1 MDTYI
6 LRIYRRGPAGSGSLH
21 GTVERV
27 GARARAAFSSR
38 DELWA
43 SLERPA
49 ADGAQPPGSPYLD
62 AHDRNGGNDVA
73 PEK

>member
-6 LRIYRRGPAGSGSLH
+6 LRIYRRSDTAPEVLH

-27 GARARAAFSSR
+27 GAKARQAFAFR

-43 SLERPA
+43 LLEAPTVRAEDRPEQSSA
-49 ADGAQPPGSPYLD
+49 GEQD
-62 AHDRNGGNDVA
+62 H
-73 PEK
+73 

>member
-6 LRIYRRGPAGSGSLH
+6 LRIYRRSRSAPYGLH

-27 GARARAAFSSR
+27 GAKSRSAFASR

-43 SLERPA
+43 LLE
-49 ADGAQPPGSPYLD
+49 AQVEEGRDEPSRERAPGD
-62 AHDRNGGNDVA
+62 ND
-73 PEK
+73 